1 MGFIGFVR
9 PSLGAIPPLAEMQA
23 QSWVLNLLTPHK
35 LKHLKPDDEAH
46 YRLHCRPDARVTYGV
61 DHESYA
67 DQLTLDMNSAPGITD
82 ILNLMRRSGIRD
94 AYRLLVL
101 WAFGA
106 HFNAKF
112 RLVGPWAW
120 EHAQGLL
127 VSGEFWQ
134 TITRRPIIFGKLPP
148 PGFHTSL
155 IIKTISFFRFCRWLF
170 SIPSASCSGFFIPY
184 MLV

>member
-1 MGFIGFVR
+1 MCIK
-9 PSLGAIPPLAEMQA
+9 PPYATQT
-23 QSWVLNLLTPHK
+23 QTP
-35 LKHLKPDDEAH
+35 KPEDEAH

-67 DQLTLDMNSAPGITD
+67 YQLTLDMNSAPGITD

-112 RLVGPWAW
+112 
-120 EHAQGLL
+120 
-127 VSGEFWQ
+127 
-134 TITRRPIIFGKLPP
+134 
-148 PGFHTSL
+148 
-155 IIKTISFFRFCRWLF
+155 
-170 SIPSASCSGFFIPY
+170 
-184 MLV
+184 

>member
-35 LKHLKPDDEAH
+35 LKHLKPEDEAH
-46 YRLHCRPDARVTYGV
+46 YRLHCRPDARVIYGV
-61 DHESYA
+61 DHESYE

-112 RLVGPWAW
+112 
-120 EHAQGLL
+120 
-127 VSGEFWQ
+127 
-134 TITRRPIIFGKLPP
+134 
-148 PGFHTSL
+148 
-155 IIKTISFFRFCRWLF
+155 
-170 SIPSASCSGFFIPY
+170 
-184 MLV
+184 

>member
-1 MGFIGFVR
+1 
-9 PSLGAIPPLAEMQA
+9 
-23 QSWVLNLLTPHK
+23 
-35 LKHLKPDDEAH
+35 
-46 YRLHCRPDARVTYGV
+46 
-61 DHESYA
+61 
-67 DQLTLDMNSAPGITD
+67 MNSAPGITD

-134 TITRRPIIFGKLPP
+134 TITRRPIIFDH
-148 PGFHTSL
+148 F
-155 IIKTISFFRFCRWLF
+155 LF
-170 SIPSASCSGFFIPY
+170 SILPMAIFHPLS
-184 MLV
+184 LVFWIFHSIYACLVDMI